1 MLGYVRF
8 PLQGRKRRM
17 GRTAAPVLACAGLDS
32 MLQLL
37 HCWFIFH
44 AVI

>member
-1 MLGYVRF
+1 MSAFL
-8 PLQGRKRRM
+8 LQGRKRRM
-17 GRTAAPVLACAGLDS
+17 GCTAAPVLARAGLNS

-44 AVI
+44 AVIGQ